1 METAGRPSRVAYEGD
16 ALDAA
21 GVAALEGLALPRR
34 HEARTAALTLLA
46 MRVSF
51 VAAILAIWQFASG
64 RLIDSFWVSRPSD
77 IVVQLIDWANSG
89 HLWRHT
95 EITLTTALWGFVIGV
110 VVAVIIGFFLGRN
123 PVLSSLVE
131 PYIQA
136 IYCIP
141 KLALA
146 PLFILW
152 FGIQIEA
159 KIAMAAYI
167 VFFLVFW
174 NAYSGAREVDRELI
188 DVIRI
193 MGGRGRDIYLKV
205 VLPSAM
211 AWVLTGIRV
220 ALPNGMAGAIV
231 AEMIASNRGLGFL
244 LQVSAEK
251 FDSTGLFAVI
261 LVVGVIAAFLNEGL
275 GRAETYLLR
284 WKQAA
289 G

>member
-1 METAGRPSRVAYEGD
+1 MRTFGARSGVTYDGD
-16 ALDAA
+16 AMGVSGAVAFERIAA
-21 GVAALEGLALPRR
+21 SRR
-34 HEARTAALTLLA
+34 REARSATLTLLA
-46 MRVSF
+46 ARVGF
-51 VAAILAIWQFASG
+51 VAAILAAWQLASG
-64 RLIDSFWVSRPSD
+64 TLIDRFWVSRPSD
-77 IVVQLIDWANSG
+77 IVERLVEWANSG
-89 HLWRHT
+89 FLWRHT
-95 EITLTTALWGFVIGV
+95 EITLTTAVWGFGIGV
-110 VVAVIIGFFLGRN
+110 VAAVAIGFFLGRN
-123 PVLSSLVE
+123 PALSSLVE

-136 IYCIP
+136 VYCIP

-174 NAYSGAREVDRELI
+174 NAYSGAREVDQELI
-188 DVIRI
+188 DVIRT
-193 MGGRGRDIYLKV
+193 MGGKSRDIYLKV

-251 FDSTGLFAVI
+251 FDSTGLFSVI
-261 LVVGVIAAFLNEGL
+261 LVVGVIAAILNEGL
-275 GRAETYLLR
+275 GRLETHLLR
-284 WKQAA
+284 WRHA
-289 G
+289 GG